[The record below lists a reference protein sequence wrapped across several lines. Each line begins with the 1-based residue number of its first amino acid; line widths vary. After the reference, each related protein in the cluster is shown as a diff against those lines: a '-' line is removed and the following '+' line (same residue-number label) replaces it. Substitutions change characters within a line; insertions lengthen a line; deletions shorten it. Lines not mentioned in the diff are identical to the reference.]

1 MKSMGLA
8 LTIFALTGALAGLD
22 LSGTHPVQKIAS
34 TVVQND
40 KAITA
45 AVAAADSIDRQE
57 KMADDEEDE
66 GEDNLVKTLLITPRT
81 LPAATDTVTAL
92 RYD

>member
-22 LSGTHPVQKIAS
+22 LSGAHPVQKIAS
-34 TVVQND
+34 TVAQND

-57 KMADDEEDE
+57 KMADDEDDE

>member
-45 AVAAADSIDRQE
+45 AVAAADGIDRQE
-57 KMADDEEDE
+57 KIADDDEDE